1 MPVSAPEISEEHN
14 IAVMTTLFVV
24 KNKEE
29 EGQGLGHLQR
39 EEALRYKKVD
49 FVNLDAAL
57 YTCGQAQRCSQ
68 ELVKDEQ
75 DTHLRHVRS

>member
-1 MPVSAPEISEEHN
+1 MSSAPEISEEHN

-39 EEALRYKKVD
+39 EEALLYKMVD
-49 FVNLDAAL
+49 FVNLV
-57 YTCGQAQRCSQ
+57 C
-68 ELVKDEQ
+68 
-75 DTHLRHVRS
+75 

>member
-1 MPVSAPEISEEHN
+1 MLDPGCPVTMPVSAPEISREHN

-39 EEALRYKKVD
+39 GEALRYKVD
-49 FVNLDAAL
+49 FVNLV
-57 YTCGQAQRCSQ
+57 C
-68 ELVKDEQ
+68 
-75 DTHLRHVRS
+75 